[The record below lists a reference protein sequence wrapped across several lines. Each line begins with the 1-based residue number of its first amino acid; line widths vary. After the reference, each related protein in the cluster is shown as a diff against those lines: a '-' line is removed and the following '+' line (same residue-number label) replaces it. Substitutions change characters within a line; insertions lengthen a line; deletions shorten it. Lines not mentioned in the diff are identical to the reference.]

1 MKIKKFSNFDVIN
14 ELKTI
19 STIDVMIDDQ
29 GKVHN
34 GNFTVN
40 GQLLTLK
47 KGNIQQVSKS
57 GKYTLIGILGSD
69 RINYPAGIDKN
80 GKLVSV
86 NQKDGIAYNSTN
98 DRPLEMPQ
106 ELQNKFGP
114 VWRIW
119 KDDIKDLSK
128 LEYTDYIDY
137 SSLVP
142 IVPTGWVNVK
152 IDMEVLKRVKRYS
165 SPLGNNQGGHQS
177 LLSKLAAIQRI
188 SRGVYLRPNRT
199 RETIQKDMSA
209 IILLHYINEI
219 KDFFT
224 AGSSGFLFESF
235 IAGLIPNGK
244 VIDDNSEADIRADNV
259 TYQIKLYNNVA
270 GNVPLSNKRV
280 NYYLIGI
287 KHADKIV
294 LYIFTSDPRTPNYIH
309 NFTTSSGISMSQVR
323 NGNVE
328 NYEIDLLDIEGKI
341 RSIAVGLKESLDELY
356 GELSSFQYNIET
368 IISGVNQEGKI
379 LSPNEFKIIV
389 DDSKS
394 NVTNMR
400 SHLDSLILSVKYE
413 VS

>member
-1 MKIKKFSNFDVIN
+1 MKIQKFKNFYTVN

-19 STIDVMIDDQ
+19 PTIDVMIDDR
-29 GKVHN
+29 GNVHN
-34 GNFTVN
+34 GTFDVN
-40 GQLLTLK
+40 GAVLTLK
-47 KGNIQQVSKS
+47 KGNIQQINKS
-57 GKYTLIGILGSD
+57 GKVTLVGILGID
-69 RINYPAGIDKN
+69 RQNYPAGIDKN
-80 GKLVSV
+80 GKLVAV
-86 NQKDGIAYNSTN
+86 NQKNGVAYNSTN
-98 DRPLEMPQ
+98 DRPLEVPL
-106 ELQNKFGP
+106 ELRARFGD

-119 KDDIKDLSK
+119 NEGVPDA
-128 LEYTDYIDY
+128 EVTYQHYVDY

-270 GNVPLSNKRV
+270 GYVPLSNKTV
-280 NYYLIGI
+280 DYYLIGI

-294 LYIFTSDPRTPNYIH
+294 LYIFTSDPQTPNYIR

-356 GELSSFQYNIET
+356 SELSSFQYNVET

-379 LSPNEFKIIV
+379 LSPNEFRMIV

-400 SHLDSLILSVKYE
+400 SHLDSLISSVKYE
-413 VS
+413 VR

>member
-1 MKIKKFSNFDVIN
+1 MKIQKFKNFQTVN

-19 STIDVMIDDQ
+19 PTIDVMIDDR
-29 GKVHN
+29 GNVHN
-34 GNFTVN
+34 GTFDVN
-40 GQLLTLK
+40 GRVLTLK
-47 KGNIQQVSKS
+47 KCNTQQINKS
-57 GKYTLIGILGSD
+57 GKVTLVGILGSD
-69 RINYPAGIDKN
+69 RQNYPAGIDKN
-80 GKLVSV
+80 GKLVAV
-86 NQKDGIAYNSTN
+86 NQKNGVAYNTTN
-98 DRPLEMPQ
+98 DRPLEVPL
-106 ELQNKFGP
+106 ELRDKFGD

-119 KDDIKDLSK
+119 NEGVPDK
-128 LEYTDYIDY
+128 EVTYQHYVDY

-165 SPLGNNQGGHQS
+165 SSLGNNQGGHQS

-188 SRGVYLRPNRT
+188 SAGVYLRVNRT
-199 RETIQKDMSA
+199 RETIQRDMSA

-270 GNVPLSNKRV
+270 GYVPLSNKRV
-280 NYYLIGI
+280 DYYLIGI

-294 LYIFTSDPRTPNYIH
+294 LYIFTSDPQTPNYIN
-309 NFTTSSGISMSQVR
+309 NFTTNSGISMSQVR

-328 NYEIDLLDIEGKI
+328 NYEIDLLDIESKI
-341 RSIAVGLKESLDELY
+341 RSIATGLKESLDELY
-356 GELSSFQYNIET
+356 GELSSFQYNVET

-379 LSPNEFKIIV
+379 LSTDEFKIIV

-400 SHLDSLILSVKYE
+400 SHLDSLISSVKHKE
-413 VS
+413 N

>member
-1 MKIKKFSNFDVIN
+1 MKIQKFKNFQTVN

-19 STIDVMIDDQ
+19 PTIDVMIDDR
-29 GKVHN
+29 GNVHN
-34 GNFTVN
+34 GTFDVN
-40 GQLLTLK
+40 GRVLTLK
-47 KGNIQQVSKS
+47 KGNIQQINKS
-57 GKYTLIGILGSD
+57 GKVTLVGILGSD
-69 RINYPAGIDKN
+69 RQNYPAGIDKN
-80 GKLVSV
+80 GKLVAV
-86 NQKDGIAYNSTN
+86 NQKNGVAYNTTN
-98 DRPLEMPQ
+98 DRPLEVPL
-106 ELQNKFGP
+106 ELRDKFGD

-119 KDDIKDLSK
+119 NEGVPDK
-128 LEYTDYIDY
+128 EVTYQHYVDY

-165 SPLGNNQGGHQS
+165 SSLGNNQGGHQS

-188 SRGVYLRPNRT
+188 SAGVYLRVNRT
-199 RETIQKDMSA
+199 RETIQRDMSA

-270 GNVPLSNKRV
+270 GYVPLSNKRV
-280 NYYLIGI
+280 DYYLIGI

-294 LYIFTSDPRTPNYIH
+294 LYIFTSDPQTPNYIN
-309 NFTTSSGISMSQVR
+309 NFTTNSGISMSQVR

-328 NYEIDLLDIEGKI
+328 NYEIDLLDIESKI
-341 RSIAVGLKESLDELY
+341 RSIATGLKESLDELY
-356 GELSSFQYNIET
+356 GELSSFQYNVET

-379 LSPNEFKIIV
+379 LSTDEFKIIV

-400 SHLDSLILSVKYE
+400 SHLDSLISSVKHKE
-413 VS
+413 N